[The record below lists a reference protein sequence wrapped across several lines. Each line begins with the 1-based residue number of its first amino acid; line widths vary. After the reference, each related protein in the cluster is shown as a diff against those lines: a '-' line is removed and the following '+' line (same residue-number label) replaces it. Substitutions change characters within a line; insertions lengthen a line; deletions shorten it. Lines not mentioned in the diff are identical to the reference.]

1 MTQLRQGFVGQ
12 VTPLTYTMADMRIL
26 FQTAKDESLR
36 NLLARMQA
44 HGFPPRLPHTPGSHA
59 LWSKPAVDQWLQ
71 NWGQPIPNR
80 HPGDVP
86 ADVSAEALAKAEAAR
101 AQAEARYQ

>member
-26 FQTAKDESLR
+26 FQTVKDESLR
-36 NLLARMQA
+36 NRLRQLEA

-59 LWSKPAVDQWLQ
+59 LWSKPAVDHWLQ
-71 NWGQPIPNR
+71 NWGTPSTVITQDTSSHTFEN
-80 HPGDVP
+80 
-86 ADVSAEALAKAEAAR
+86 AR